1 MKIKIAPSILSADKK
16 KLQEEV
22 EGIEEFADL
31 IHVDIMDGKFVPP
44 ITFDSKEIGKIKS
57 KLPKDVHLMV
67 EYPLTEGF
75 IDDYIAAGAAS
86 ITIHE
91 EAKDD
96 IDKCIEYIKGKGI
109 NVGISIN
116 PSSSLDNI
124 LSYLDK
130 VDMVL
135 IMSVNPG
142 YAGQKFISSVL
153 DKVKRLRELKP
164 DLDIEIDGGINKD
177 TIKQVV
183 DAGANVIVAGSAI
196 FDQENRKGAIRE
208 LRDAFKS

>member
-22 EGIEEFADL
+22 EDIEEFAEL

-44 ITFDSKEIGKIKS
+44 TTFDSKEIGKINS

-75 IDDYIAAGAAS
+75 IDDYIVAGAAS

-116 PSSSLDNI
+116 PPSPLDNI

-153 DKVKRLRELKP
+153 DKVRELRELKP
-164 DLDIEIDGGINKD
+164 NLDIEIDGGVNKD
-177 TIKQVV
+177 TIKQAV

-196 FDQENRKGAIRE
+196 FDKENRKDAIKE
-208 LRDAFKS
+208 LINAFKS